1 MSREAVRDISGRQ
14 YGETVRNARVHYLT
28 GEVLGMVSYVGPSN
42 HEVMRAFARDIEKGH
57 YRGRLVYQ
65 THTCLENDRDTA
77 LYVTFS
83 EVCNDDDPHMWGQE
97 SR

>member
-1 MSREAVRDISGRQ
+1 MSREPIKDVLGRQ
-14 YGETVRNARVHYLT
+14 YGETVRNARATYLT

-57 YRGRLVYQ
+57 YEGRLVYQ

-77 LYVTFS
+77 LYVVFS
-83 EVCNDDDPHMWGQE
+83 EVCNDDVPYMWGAG
-97 SR
+97 S